1 MAPDDTDYLLKK
13 HITGSCRTE
22 GYYKMDPQE
31 KARTKYHLQREG
43 AFDQAFNLRNLEGTV
58 TKGPKT
64 TSKGVSREQRSNQ
77 RRIKAILE
85 NDNFAGSKLLEFN
98 QLKVSL
104 FEFEILTSL
113 PLRSPPTSGL
123 KFNIHFKFLV
133 SSQEYDFWKIC
144 NPRLGS
150 FCDGIHR

>member
-1 MAPDDTDYLLKK
+1 MNPEPVPPPKKKRRGGRVAPDDTDYLLKK

-113 PLRSPPTSGL
+113 PLE
-123 KFNIHFKFLV
+123 K
-133 SSQEYDFWKIC
+133 
-144 NPRLGS
+144 
-150 FCDGIHR
+150 

>member
-1 MAPDDTDYLLKK
+1 MIPWLIDFLNANDFQK
-13 HITGSCRTE
+13 I
-22 GYYKMDPQE
+22 
-31 KARTKYHLQREG
+31 KYHLQREG

-104 FEFEILTSL
+104 FEFQILTSL
-113 PLRSPPTSGL
+113 ILLIPANSG
-123 KFNIHFKFLV
+123 
-133 SSQEYDFWKIC
+133 
-144 NPRLGS
+144 P
-150 FCDGIHR
+150 